1 MKDTSQTIDVNTRRN
16 PFQDYGNG
24 GNKDFFAPQI
34 PKLNFGRRQDTQHY
48 TPWLIVRVNYSDFGD
63 RPLAGGSVFWESPD
77 VWVQSSMG
85 INQPV
90 VGEENTVYARVSNFG
105 LQYATGIMVK
115 FWWAD
120 PSLAI
125 TEATANLIGIGYVN
139 VPSGWSVDVKC
150 PNPWIPVFENGGHE
164 CLIAEAFLPVS
175 DPLTAPMD
183 PMDDR
188 HVGQKNE
195 QLIMLKKG
203 ESFITKVRAINIT
216 DKAQDL
222 RFDVQTIHLESIHPL
237 LKIRAADLP
246 VNAKPSNTKLPLA
259 IKFNEG
265 ASTFISSSVLF
276 AEKLLLRGLE
286 KIENALLDSM
296 EHCDVTHTA
305 KFEPGES
312 RILEISGKVPD
323 DAETGQ
329 TFLFR
334 VIERIG
340 IIVVGGYTV
349 HVVVV

>member
-1 MKDTSQTIDVNTRRN
+1 MKDTSQLIDTKVRRN
-16 PFQDYGNG
+16 PFGGNG
-24 GNKDFFAPQI
+24 NDNKFSAPHI
-34 PKLNFGRRQDTQHY
+34 PPLNFGRRNTKHY
-48 TPWLIVRVNYSDFGD
+48 TPWLVCRADYSDFGD

-77 VWVQSSMG
+77 VWVVSSVG

-90 VGEENTVYARVSNFG
+90 VGENNTVYARISNFG
-105 LQYATGIMVK
+105 LQYATGVQVK

-125 TEATANLIGIGYVN
+125 TEATAHLIGIGYAN
-139 VPSGWSVDVKC
+139 VPSGWSVDVQC
-150 PNPWIPVFENGGHE
+150 PTPWVPIFANGGHE
-164 CLIAEAFLPVS
+164 CLIAEAFLPVT

-183 PMDDR
+183 PVDDR

-195 QLIMLKKG
+195 QLIMLPKG
-203 ESFITKVRAINIT
+203 KSFTTKVKAINIMDT
-216 DKAQDL
+216 PKEL
-222 RFDVQTIHLESIHPL
+222 RFDVQTIHMETIHPL
-237 LKIRAADLP
+237 LQLRAANLP
-246 VNAKPSNTKLPLA
+246 ANVKASPAKLPLD

-265 ASTFISSSVLF
+265 VSTFISSSFLF

-296 EHCDVTHTA
+296 EHCDVTHNA

-323 DAETGQ
+323 DAEVGQ
-329 TFLFR
+329 SFMFR